1 MTACQLAPVVPPGFE
16 SLVAPLPAPAVPL
29 GFVPRATSMMPIAP
43 RAAPES
49 PAAPPAATDGSPPRE
64 WLSSLIVYTK
74 RPQQP
79 VPSAPMGPALTTLD
93 RQPPTTV
100 PDHLVLVA
108 LTSPSTL
115 SPILTSVRVALPDP
129 NWSAAMEDEYGPLMS
144 SNVITGKWVFTHKL
158 HADVSFDCYKAR
170 WVLQGFTR
178 RPGVDYDETFNPV
191 VKPATIHTV
200 LAIAVSHDWPIQQLD
215 VKNTFLHGTLSETI
229 F

>member
-1 MTACQLAPVVPPGFE
+1 
-16 SLVAPLPAPAVPL
+16 
-29 GFVPRATSMMPIAP
+29 
-43 RAAPES
+43 
-49 PAAPPAATDGSPPRE
+49 
-64 WLSSLIVYTK
+64 
-74 RPQQP
+74 
-79 VPSAPMGPALTTLD
+79 
-93 RQPPTTV
+93 
-100 PDHLVLVA
+100 
-108 LTSPSTL
+108 
-115 SPILTSVRVALPDP
+115 
-129 NWSAAMEDEYGPLMS
+129 MEDEYGPLMS